1 MLEEKSAR
9 FGRRVLS
16 IMTKAVRKARNLS
29 AYLAGRQAQELWDEI
44 RLRLL
49 RFYLDRGRA
58 VPRQLEQIP
67 VRTVYLFAE
76 KSYQPAA
83 MFDGELLLF
92 RATTGEGADE
102 PYIDRYE
109 DPSLGWGR
117 RATHGVRVCDVA
129 GGHSSMLQEPNVQIL
144 AEQLQISIDE
154 GFTNR
159 PAALHEA
166 KSVGTGSS
174 RQASHPAP
182 TTC

>member
-1 MLEEKSAR
+1 M
-9 FGRRVLS
+9 LS
-16 IMTKAVRKARNLS
+16 IMTKALRKAGNLS
-29 AYLAGRQAQELWDEI
+29 AYLAGQQVKEVWDEI

-58 VPRQLEQIP
+58 VPRLLEQIP

-76 KSYQPAA
+76 RTYQPESK
-83 MFDGELLLF
+83 FDGELLLL
-92 RATTGEGADE
+92 RATTGEGTDE
-102 PYIDRYE
+102 PYINRYE

-129 GGHSSMLQEPNVQIL
+129 GGHSSMLQEPHVQIL
-144 AEQLQISIDE
+144 AEQLQISIDDV
-154 GFTNR
+154 FTNR
-159 PAALHEA
+159 PAAPHES
-166 KSVGTGSS
+166 KPVGLGSS